1 MSWLLVERL
10 VQVNDHDIGM
20 PRNVKEIREDLY
32 RLPIFHLGLWRLC
45 LNLFLRCFNECVR
58 DINLRRVRTLGRPFW
73 NPNLDQ
79 SNRWGSRFG
88 RGCDTEN
95 DRVNPKTRVL
105 IQTLSH
111 SLSRCRCNQPKEQ
124 RETSET

>member
-32 RLPIFHLGLWRLC
+32 RLPIFHLRLWRLC

-58 DINLRRVRTLGRPFW
+58 DINLRRVRTPGRPFW

-95 DRVNPKTRVL
+95 DRGKSENQGLDSNALAPFEQMPKQL
-105 IQTLSH
+105 IQGAT
-111 SLSRCRCNQPKEQ
+111 
-124 RETSET
+124 